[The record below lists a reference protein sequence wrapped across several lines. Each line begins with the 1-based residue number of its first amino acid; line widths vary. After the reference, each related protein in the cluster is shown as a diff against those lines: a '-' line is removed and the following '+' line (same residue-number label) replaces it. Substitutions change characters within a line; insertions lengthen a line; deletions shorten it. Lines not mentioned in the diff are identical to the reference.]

1 TTLIVEYDLSF
12 GTETADSFVLTDAA
26 KKLITENPE
35 RFRQSYGDYFVAA
48 VERGARFIAL
58 YKFQA
63 SSREEL
69 NSFKASI
76 GGHGPNVMSA
86 EASSSFL
93 QEAKKKNI
101 QWKIDLTMDGYN
113 GNPPASG
120 PWDPDSV
127 YRTLAWFRDNAVGI
141 PVGVML
147 KHYSTVAPGYPPTVD
162 V

>member
-1 TTLIVEYDLSF
+1 
-12 GTETADSFVLTDAA
+12 
-26 KKLITENPE
+26 
-35 RFRQSYGDYFVAA
+35 
-48 VERGARFIAL
+48 
-58 YKFQA
+58 
-63 SSREEL
+63 
-69 NSFKASI
+69 
-76 GGHGPNVMSA
+76 
-86 EASSSFL
+86 

-162 V
+162 VDPGVFVQLKDLYSNFWEARSIYNSLPEVYKNQLRQRFDNFIQGVIANRQNLPTDLNARARLADSGNELIRDLRVHSARKAFYNKLLGKR